1 MDNKQT
7 DKNEKPT
14 QQEGQA
20 PPDAATNS
28 AITSTTTPNSTPR
41 QKTDVSEER
50 QPGKGWRWLAIILL
64 FILLL
69 FTGAAGW
76 LGYELYRGA
85 QQAVDVQAREA
96 NAAQGAKIE
105 QILKSLDGDRAAQ
118 LSAADKITESLNAL
132 AREQRAQGDRL
143 AEIAAQDR
151 DRWLVA
157 EIEFLVRLASQ
168 RLQTER
174 RPQGALML
182 LETAQQ
188 LLTTLDAAP
197 TIGVREALAGDIAAL
212 RMLETVDREGLYAR
226 LTALKTIVLTL
237 EALPQAELLSTGR
250 LAAKDEASNGPAKGQ
265 SEAPWWRRLWANA
278 DAAWSR
284 FLSQHFHVRRR
295 DIPMEAMVSQEQER
309 WLQLDMAT
317 NIATAQQALLREE
330 EAIYGAA
337 LDNVISH
344 LRSYFPID
352 KQTQSVLTELDSLRA
367 SAIKQPLPDLT
378 TSLQA
383 LTEWRK
389 KQQARPTS
397 GVGESP

>member
-28 AITSTTTPNSTPR
+28 AITSTTTPNTTPR

-132 AREQRAQGDRL
+132 AREQRALGDRL

-151 DRWLVA
+151 DQWLVA

-237 EALPQAELLSTGR
+237 EALPQAELPSSGR
-250 LAAKDEASNGPAKGQ
+250 LPARDEASNGPAEVQ
-265 SEAPWWRRLWANA
+265 SEVPWWRRLWTNA

-389 KQQARPTS
+389 KQQARPAS